1 MRSLMP
7 VLFFLALFAL
17 PSLSLAGEVV
27 YEGVWHTTNRKL
39 DGPMTCRVTRLGH
52 EQWQG
57 RFYGVWQGV
66 PFDYTVRFSGPAT
79 SLRGTATIDGADY
92 VWTGAFGPQSPRTFR
107 GTFGGTRY
115 EGYFALEE
123 RKKKK

>member
-1 MRSLMP
+1 MIPLRSAIFGLGL
-7 VLFFLALFAL
+7 LFL
-17 PSLSLAGEVV
+17 PSLSIAGEFV
-27 YEGVWHTTNRKL
+27 YEGTWNTTNRKL
-39 DGPMTCRVTRLGH
+39 DGPLTCRVTELGN

-66 PFDYTVRFSGPAT
+66 PFDYTVRFSGPPS

-92 VWTGAFGPQSPRTFR
+92 VWTGAFGQTAPGSFH

-115 EGYFALEE
+115 EGYFTLQE
-123 RKKKK
+123 RKKK